1 VVLIALATAA
11 LIASGYPSAS
21 GAYDSVRPDALAAAF
36 ACGAVILACFPTTSD
51 ASSGPRHAL
60 GAALLM
66 TLALFTKQTHVV
78 LGLAIGVLFFVR
90 SRVLGLL
97 YVATLGTLSIGG
109 FLALE
114 RATSGAFS
122 AWLLG
127 VRHHSVDV
135 VKLAEGAQRLVFG
148 APHLIVIAL
157 VATTRWRVLSP
168 RSRAW
173 VVATA
178 ATVPAALVP
187 YAKTWGAANNFVP
200 GMLLAAPTAAFVLLD
215 VLTSSYRRLGV
226 PLLAAMLGG
235 LLAGKVYEGD
245 SFRPTQ
251 QMQAYARALVV
262 KVAALDGEVL
272 CPIHT
277 YLPIAAGYFEEQAP
291 LLSYLDA
298 EAARVPRVSADA
310 FGAYVR
316 GRKPRWIIVAS
327 GLEEEVLRAVLADD
341 YTVASSIDEP
351 KTNDVFLSFPHR
363 IRRPKLEPPLRRPEA
378 TGEVRDDDEELHRL
392 HGFRNVAVEAREQR
406 AGPVLAACV
415 RRQRDS
421 WRSSSLVR
429 TEPSHGSNEGVPV
442 LVGHSDVA
450 DDHVE
455 GAFTK
460 RRERVVHGCR
470 GVNVRVASGNHRLQ
484 ELARVALVVE
494 HEDVQ
499 PCDARGTLECLAF
512 RHGPRSHRG
521 CTRHRAQRR
530 DRDSNDE
537 LCALIV
543 SLAFRLD
550 RAAVELHQVLDDG
563 ETETETTVHPGD
575 GGVGLTE
582 SLEHVRQKLPR
593 DPLAV
598 VFDRDVNVRVLA
610 LQPHVH
616 ATALRREFHRVRQE
630 VPADLLEAIGVA
642 HDGPRVWVEQRM

>member
-1 VVLIALATAA
+1 MTATPDRSRVRWGRALWALMAAVALWHLAALAYIVATRVAFPFDIDWLDGGSLYQAYRIAHGERLYTEGGAGFVPYPYPPLYFAVLAGIGRVTGQIDYVAARLLSILSFAGVALAAVRVVRLHATALRCSRRQAALIALATAA

-78 LGLAIGVLFFVR
+78 LGLALGVLFFVR
-90 SRVLGLL
+90 SRVLGFF

-122 AWLLG
+122 AWLFG

-173 VVATA
+173 VVATT

-200 GMLLAAPTAAFVLLD
+200 VMLLAAPTAAFVLLD

-226 PLLAAMLGG
+226 PLLAATLGG

-245 SFRPTQ
+245 SFRPTK

-277 YLPIAAGYFEEQAP
+277 YLPIAAGHFEEQAP

-298 EAARVPRVSADA
+298 EAARVPHVSADA
-310 FGAYVR
+310 FVAYVR

-327 GLEEEVLRAVLADD
+327 GLEEDVLRAVLADD

-351 KTNDVFLSFPHR
+351 KTNDVFLSFPYR
-363 IRRPKLEPPLRRPEA
+363 IY
-378 TGEVRDDDEELHRL
+378 
-392 HGFRNVAVEAREQR
+392 ARK
-406 AGPVLAACV
+406 
-415 RRQRDS
+415 
-421 WRSSSLVR
+421 
-429 TEPSHGSNEGVPV
+429 TIH
-442 LVGHSDVA
+442 
-450 DDHVE
+450 
-455 GAFTK
+455 
-460 RRERVVHGCR
+460 
-470 GVNVRVASGNHRLQ
+470 
-484 ELARVALVVE
+484 
-494 HEDVQ
+494 
-499 PCDARGTLECLAF
+499 
-512 RHGPRSHRG
+512 
-521 CTRHRAQRR
+521 
-530 DRDSNDE
+530 
-537 LCALIV
+537 
-543 SLAFRLD
+543 
-550 RAAVELHQVLDDG
+550 
-563 ETETETTVHPGD
+563 
-575 GGVGLTE
+575 
-582 SLEHVRQKLPR
+582 
-593 DPLAV
+593 
-598 VFDRDVNVRVLA
+598 
-610 LQPHVH
+610 
-616 ATALRREFHRVRQE
+616 
-630 VPADLLEAIGVA
+630 
-642 HDGPRVWVEQRM
+642 